1 MMVVMYA
8 GKLLLKYLF
17 EGMKLQK
24 RKVIKNMVSEIAKDF
39 FLFPNYL
46 YHFRLDLWNGV
57 KKEKDRKQK
66 GESSLN

>member
-1 MMVVMYA
+1 MVVMYA

-39 FLFPNYL
+39 FYFQITYII
-46 YHFRLDLWNGV
+46 FVWIFGTGSR
-57 KKEKDRKQK
+57 KKRIESKK
-66 GESSLN
+66 GNLH

>member
-1 MMVVMYA
+1 MVVMYA

-39 FLFPNYL
+39 FYFQITYII
-46 YHFRLDLWNGV
+46 FVWIFGTGSRRKRIES
-57 KKEKDRKQK
+57 KK
-66 GESSLN
+66 GNLH

>member
-39 FLFPNYL
+39 FYFQITYII
-46 YHFRLDLWNGV
+46 FVWIFGTGSR
-57 KKEKDRKQK
+57 KKRIESKK
-66 GESSLN
+66 GNLH

>member
-1 MMVVMYA
+1 MVVMYA

-39 FLFPNYL
+39 FYFQITYII
-46 YHFRLDLWNGV
+46 FVWIFGTGSR
-57 KKEKDRKQK
+57 KKRI
-66 GESSLN
+66 ESKRGNLH

>member
-1 MMVVMYA
+1 MVVMYA

-39 FLFPNYL
+39 FYFQITYI
-46 YHFRLDLWNGV
+46 FFVWIFGTGSGE
-57 KKEKDRKQK
+57 KKDKKQK